1 MNKKNLFSKKFIGEI
16 ITKFLD
22 EEYIELTEEIQK
34 NLKNNNYKA
43 IDIKEFEYFLDS
55 LTYVRY
61 SLFIEDEI
69 ANCIGQDAH
78 ELGDIIGSILD
89 YTLLGYEATNLENF
103 IDSLYNEILKAFP
116 GTNYE
121 M

>member
-43 IDIKEFEYFLDS
+43 IDITEFEYFLDS

-61 SLFIEDEI
+61 LLFIEDEI

-78 ELGDIIGSILD
+78 ELGNILD
-89 YTLLGYEATNLENF
+89 NTFFGYEATNLENF
-103 IDSLYNEILKAFP
+103 IDSLYNDILKAFP